1 MTRNEFVNSNIY
13 AGKII
18 FIDSGNNQMW
28 CEELLSSNSKKGKA
42 LLAKFPKGGTFTKN
56 FIIKFMVKGETNDFD
71 LNLEEESK

>member
-13 AGKII
+13 LGKIV

-42 LLAKFPKGGTFTKN
+42 LLAKFPKGGTFSKQ
-56 FIIKFMVKGETNDFD
+56 FIVKFVVKGNSQEFD

>member
-1 MTRNEFVNSNIY
+1 MTRDEFLNSNIY
-13 AGKII
+13 LGKIV

-42 LLAKFPKGGTFTKN
+42 LLSKFPKGGTFTKN

>member
-1 MTRNEFVNSNIY
+1 MTRDEFINSNIY
-13 AGKII
+13 LGKIV